1 MGIANTKI
9 FGYHLDRDI
18 NRIFFDEY
26 NGLPTEYDKIFKI
39 EDAPPGNHY
48 QESELSPLG
57 GLRTITE
64 GGGVTFD
71 DPVEGHKK
79 TVYYTKYG
87 LGFQITQEMV
97 KDDLTSNFKRMPMK
111 LAKSAR
117 DKIEV
122 EAFDLFNN
130 GFSTTYHTAWDAKA
144 IFTTDHT
151 TLKSADTINND
162 PTACSLTETSLMAS
176 FEYFD
181 TLVDEAGYPLLVRPQ
196 TLLVPTEL
204 RAVAER
210 LLRTTGVVGSANNE
224 LNMVG
229 PSGFFN
235 PSLMVSHYLTDTNA
249 WFVLSDIA
257 DFRLYFKERATM
269 ESSDDFFT
277 GNALF
282 KVLMR
287 FVAFCMDYKGAYG
300 NEGA

>member
-1 MGIANTKI
+1 MAIANTNI
-9 FGYHLDRDI
+9 FGNHLDKDI

-26 NGLPTEYDKIFKI
+26 NGLSTEYDKIFKV

-48 QESELSPLG
+48 TEAELTPLG
-57 GLRTITE
+57 SLRTINQ

-87 LGFQITQEMV
+87 LGFQITQEMI
-97 KDDLTSNFKRMPMK
+97 KDDLTGNFKRMPMK

-130 GFSTTYHTAWDAKA
+130 GFSATYHTCWDAGA
-144 IFTTDHT
+144 IFTSHT
-151 TLKSADTINND
+151 TLKSGDTIDND
-162 PTACSLTETSLMAS
+162 PTASSLTETTLMAA

-181 TLVDEAGYPLLVRPQ
+181 TLVDEAGYPMLVRPK

-204 RAVAER
+204 RAQAER
-210 LLRTTGVVGSANNE
+210 LLRTTGVVGSVNNDIN
-224 LNMVG
+224 LVG
-229 PSGFFN
+229 PSGIFN
-235 PSLMVSHYLTDTNA
+235 PGLMVGHYLTDTNA
-249 WFVLSDIA
+249 WFVLSDIS
-257 DFRLYFKERATM
+257 DFRLMFKERASM

-282 KVLMR
+282 KAIMR
-287 FVAFCMDYKGAYG
+287 FTAFCMDYKGSYG